1 METYTLP
8 FFPPNVG
15 TVHIAYFEDV
25 ANAAAIKQRL
35 IDAARTPGEEG
46 ERARAAVDFAFI
58 DADLLVSKQ
67 HLLTALLA
75 TLLTSLPQAAG
86 ALPAP
91 PPPKTRTHNLHSE
104 VLCALSPNN
113 NISDAIR
120 RFGVGE
126 GTRRLVVARYGDDAV
141 PAADVYAMIGRV
153 VQGRLESVGR
163 LDEADVPWG
172 RVDKVYKVAE
182 MNQLKLPPAEREAAK
197 RAAIVN
203 AVAVKHAM

>member
-1 METYTLP
+1 
-8 FFPPNVG
+8 
-15 TVHIAYFEDV
+15 
-25 ANAAAIKQRL
+25 
-35 IDAARTPGEEG
+35 
-46 ERARAAVDFAFI
+46 
-58 DADLLVSKQ
+58 VSKQ

-172 RVDKVYKVAE
+172 RVDKVRSRE
-182 MNQLKLPPAEREAAK
+182 EGDGERAHT
-197 RAAIVN
+197 RCTRSRR
-203 AVAVKHAM
+203 

>member
-1 METYTLP
+1 M
-8 FFPPNVG
+8 
-15 TVHIAYFEDV
+15 
-25 ANAAAIKQRL
+25 
-35 IDAARTPGEEG
+35 
-46 ERARAAVDFAFI
+46 
-58 DADLLVSKQ
+58 SKQ

-75 TLLTSLPQAAG
+75 TLLTSLPQAA
-86 ALPAP
+86 ATLPAP
-91 PPPKTRTHNLHSE
+91 PTPRTRTHNLHSE

-126 GTRRLVVARYGDDAV
+126 GTRRLVVVRYGDDTV
-141 PAADVYAMIGRV
+141 AAEDVYGMIGRV
-153 VQGRLESVGR
+153 VEGRLESVGR
-163 LDEADVPWG
+163 LDEVDVPWG